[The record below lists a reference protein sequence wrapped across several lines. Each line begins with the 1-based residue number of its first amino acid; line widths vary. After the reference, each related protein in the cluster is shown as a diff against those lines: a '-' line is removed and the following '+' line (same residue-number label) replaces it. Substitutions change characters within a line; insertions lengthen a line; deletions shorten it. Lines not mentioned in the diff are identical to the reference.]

1 MPTSVKSALF
11 FFCLSVFILS
21 GSFSGGGFCQ
31 AAGVPND
38 PYRDLKLF
46 TDVLSIVRDNYV
58 DEVETGK
65 LIQGAINGMLL
76 TLDPHSA
83 FMTPEAF
90 MEMQIDTRGEFGGI
104 GIEITIRDNVLTIVS
119 PIEGTPADRAGLMA
133 GDQIVKIGDKPTKD
147 MTLVD
152 AVRMMRGGKGTR
164 MTITIMRDSFK
175 VPKEFTLVREIV
187 KIRSVRSKILDEG
200 IGYIRIAQFQENTA
214 EDLKKGLAEMR
225 RKNGTNLSGLI
236 VDLRNDPGGLL
247 DQAVKVADIFL
258 TKGLIVYTE
267 GRDAEGQM
275 KFFARD
281 DGSEPSC
288 PMVVMINGGSAS
300 ASEIV
305 AGALQD
311 HRRAVVLGTPSFGK
325 GSVQTVI
332 PLADN
337 HGLRLTTALYYTPSG
352 RSIQAKGIIP
362 DILVHPLQG
371 EEVERSVFR
380 EEDLDHHLAPEK
392 GKPEKGSG
400 DGRHGFAIE
409 PQEQKDYQLMRALD
423 LLKGWRLL
431 KGLNQKGAA

>member
-1 MPTSVKSALF
+1 MPTRFKAVPLI
-11 FFCLSVFILS
+11 FCLFIFILAGVFMES
-21 GSFSGGGFCQ
+21 RPCL
-31 AAGVPND
+31 AAGERKD

-58 DEVETGK
+58 DEVETDK

-83 FMTPEAF
+83 FMTPEAYQ
-90 MEMQIDTRGEFGGI
+90 EMQIDTRGEFGGI
-104 GIEITIRDNVLTIVS
+104 GIEIAIRDNVLTVVS
-119 PIEGTPADRAGLMA
+119 PIEDTPADRAGLMA
-133 GDQIVKIGDKPTKD
+133 GDQILKIGDKPTKD

-152 AVRMMRGGKGTR
+152 AVRMMRGAKGTP
-164 MTITIMRDSFK
+164 MTITIMRGSFA
-175 VPKEFTLVREIV
+175 VPKEITLVREII
-187 KIRSVRSKILDEG
+187 KIRSVRSKMLDEG

-214 EDLKKGLAEMR
+214 EDLQRNLAGMR
-225 RKNGTNLSGLI
+225 RQNGADLAGLI

-258 TKGLIVYTE
+258 KGGVIVYTE
-267 GRDAEGQM
+267 GRDEQSKM

-281 DGSEPSC
+281 DGNEPTC
-288 PMVVMINGGSAS
+288 PMVAMINGGSAS

-311 HRRAVVLGTPSFGK
+311 HSRAVILGTPSFGK

-332 PLADN
+332 PLVDN
-337 HGLRLTTALYYTPSG
+337 HGLRLTTALYFTPSG

-362 DILVHPLQG
+362 DILVHPLQVK
-371 EEVERSVFR
+371 EVERPVFR
-380 EEDLDHHLAPEK
+380 EEDLEHHLAPGK
-392 GKPEKGSG
+392 GKDGGAKGKGQPDYFIGS
-400 DGRHGFAIE
+400 
-409 PQEQKDYQLMRALD
+409 QEQDDYQLMRALD

-431 KGLNQKGAA
+431 KGLNPNGAA